1 MALSAHALIR
11 GWDVTYGLFLL
22 GWQGW
27 GKGKRLGPDVAASL
41 AAEGWAAESLP
52 CLQHPDQVLKA
63 GFSSPLAL
71 CLASAFIPSRAA
83 ALLLTLSASPGAAR
97 CWSALVLPVPKPKPS
112 PPAAAQTWDPLPWR
126 CLSSTP
132 PSPLFCLKHFN
143 VTGQQLRGCP
153 DPFLEALSTF

>member
-1 MALSAHALIR
+1 M
-11 GWDVTYGLFLL
+11 TYGLSLL

-27 GKGKRLGPDVAASL
+27 EKGKRLGPDVAASL
-41 AAEGWAAESLP
+41 AAEGWAAASLP

-63 GFSSPLAL
+63 GFSSPLVPKGL
-71 CLASAFIPSRAA
+71 LLPCVLLLLFFPSRAA

-126 CLSSTP
+126 CLSSIP